1 MSATGLDVFDKT
13 IQTTNIW
20 LDEIMDV
27 IGPARHTAWHVLGA
41 TLRALRDRLT
51 VDQAAHLGAQ
61 LPLLVRGLYYDQWHP
76 AAMPSRERTLD
87 GFLARVAD
95 GLRDTRPVNV
105 REAVE
110 TVFRVLA
117 VHIAKGQA
125 DKVAGELPAEIRALW
140 PSDAQRAGGAGPAAA
155 ELERAG

>member
-1 MSATGLDVFDKT
+1 MSATGLGVFDKT

-20 LDEIMDV
+20 LDDIMDV
-27 IGPARHTAWHVLGA
+27 IGPGRHTAWHVLGA

-61 LPLLVRGLYYDQWHP
+61 LPILIRGLYYDQWHP
-76 AAMPSRERTLD
+76 AAMPSRERKLD
-87 GFLARVAD
+87 DFLAHVGD
-95 GLRDTRPVNV
+95 GLRDTRPVNL

-117 VHIAKGQA
+117 SHIAKGQA

-140 PSDAQRAGGAGPAAA
+140 PSEAQRAAGVEPVAA
-155 ELERAG
+155 ELERAT

>member
-27 IGPARHTAWHVLGA
+27 IGPPRSTAWRVLGA
-41 TLRALRDRLT
+41 TVHALRDRLT

-61 LPLLVRGLYYDQWHP
+61 LPLLIRGLYYDQWRP
-76 AAMPSRERTLD
+76 AAMPSRERNID
-87 GFLARVAD
+87 EFLAHVAD
-95 GLRDTRPVNV
+95 GLHDTRPVNV

-117 VHIAKGQA
+117 RHIAKGQA

-140 PSDAQRAGGAGPAAA
+140 PSKTEGAAATERVGA